1 MAGHQEVAGRVVAV
15 AAGDLAGWGGF
26 GTVLAGLLA
35 LAAGSGWTAALLLIC
50 VGSLL
55 TAAACWSAGQSRSAS
70 QSRSAPT
77 AIAGA
82 EPRTSNGAE
91 EPPVTA

>member
-35 LAAGSGWTAALLLIC
+35 LAAGSGWTAALLLIL

-55 TAAACWSAGQSRSAS
+55 TAAACWSAG

>member
-26 GTVLAGLLA
+26 GTVLAALLA

-50 VGSLL
+50 LGSLL
-55 TAAACWSAGQSRSAS
+55 TAAVCWRRGAAGDRV
-70 QSRSAPT
+70 
-77 AIAGA
+77 
-82 EPRTSNGAE
+82 E
-91 EPPVTA
+91 